1 MRRNKLDSKEIA
13 KSIRINLLKMV
24 NKGKSSHIG
33 SVLSIADILSV
44 LYCDVLNY
52 SPSNPK
58 FELRDRFVL
67 SKGHAGAGLYA
78 ILAECGFFNQEK
90 LFDHYQNGSKM
101 SGHVSHYVEG
111 VEVSTGSLGTGLG
124 VSCGIAL
131 ALKLQNKTSKV
142 FCLLS
147 DGELNEGSTWEA
159 IMFSAHHSLN
169 NLFFI
174 IDKNNLQSIKSTSKT
189 LNMGDLRKK
198 FLSFNINTLE
208 CDGHNHTEL
217 KKSLLSFH
225 ESKPTALIS
234 NTIKG
239 KGVKFMENNVLWHY
253 KSPNDEELHA
263 AIRDVQ
269 NA

>member
-1 MRRNKLDSKEIA
+1 MRRNILNSKEA
-13 KSIRINLLKMV
+13 SKSIRINLLKMI

-52 SPSNPK
+52 TSLDLKSEN
-58 FELRDRFVL
+58 RDRFIL
-67 SKGHAGAGLYA
+67 SKGHAGACLYA
-78 ILAECGFFNQEK
+78 ILAECGFFSKKQ
-90 LFDHYQNGSKM
+90 LFDHYQDGSKM
-101 SGHVSHYVEG
+101 SGHVSHHIEG
-111 VEVSTGSLGTGLG
+111 VEFSTGSLGTGLG

-131 ALKLQNKTSKV
+131 GLKLQKNTSKV
-142 FCLLS
+142 YCLLS

-174 IDKNNLQSIKSTSKT
+174 IDNNNLQSIKTTKET
-189 LNMGDLRKK
+189 LDLRDLKEK

-208 CDGHNHTEL
+208 CDGHNHDDL
-217 KKSLLSFH
+217 KKSLITYH
-225 ESKPTALIS
+225 ELKPTVLIA

-239 KGVKFMENNVLWHY
+239 KGVKFMENSVLWHY
-253 KSPNDEELHA
+253 KFPNQEELQS
-263 AIRDVQ
+263 AIREIE